1 MAVAQAFNPSTR
13 EAKASLVVYRERES
27 SRTVRITQRKSCL
40 NTHTKNI
47 PTHTHTQG
55 KRKKEGEAGEGRDLT
70 LRISFH
76 NDWV

>member
-40 NTHTKNI
+40 NTHTHIHKEK
-47 PTHTHTQG
+47 G
-55 KRKKEGEAGEGRDLT
+55 RRKERLERGGA
-70 LRISFH
+70 
-76 NDWV
+76 

>member
-40 NTHTKNI
+40 NTHT
-47 PTHTHTQG
+47 HTYT
-55 KRKKEGEAGEGRDLT
+55 RKKEEGRRGWRGEGPD
-70 LRISFH
+70 SKVE
-76 NDWV
+76 N

>member
-40 NTHTKNI
+40 NTHT
-47 PTHTHTQG
+47 HTHMNKEKG
-55 KRKKEGEAGEGRDLT
+55 RRKERLERGGT
-70 LRISFH
+70 
-76 NDWV
+76 

>member
-1 MAVAQAFNPSTR
+1 MAVAQAFNPSTQ
-13 EAKASLVVYRERES
+13 EAKASLVVYREREREFQDS
-27 SRTVRITQRKSCL
+27 QDYTKKILSQH
-40 NTHTKNI
+40 THT
-47 PTHTHTQG
+47 PTQG

>member
-1 MAVAQAFNPSTR
+1 MAVAQAFNPSTQ
-13 EAKASLVVYRERES
+13 EAEASLVVYREREREFQDS
-27 SRTVRITQRKSCL
+27 QDY
-40 NTHTKNI
+40 TKKI
-47 PTHTHTQG
+47 LSQHTHTHTQR

>member
-40 NTHTKNI
+40 NTHTHIHKE
-47 PTHTHTQG
+47 
-55 KRKKEGEAGEGRDLT
+55 KERRKERLERGGT
-70 LRISFH
+70 
-76 NDWV
+76 

>member
-13 EAKASLVVYRERES
+13 EAKASLVVYREREREFQDS
-27 SRTVRITQRKSCL
+27 QDY
-40 NTHTKNI
+40 TKKI
-47 PTHTHTQG
+47 LSQHTHTHTQG
-55 KRKKEGEAGEGRDLT
+55 KRTKEGEAGEGRDLT

>member
-1 MAVAQAFNPSTR
+1 MAVAQAFNPSTQ
-13 EAKASLVVYRERES
+13 EAKASLVVYREREREFQDS
-27 SRTVRITQRKSCL
+27 QDY
-40 NTHTKNI
+40 TKKI
-47 PTHTHTQG
+47 LSQHTHTHTQG

>member
-40 NTHTKNI
+40 NTHT
-47 PTHTHTQG
+47 HTHKEKG
-55 KRKKEGEAGEGRDLT
+55 RRKERLERGGT
-70 LRISFH
+70 
-76 NDWV
+76 

>member
-40 NTHTKNI
+40 NTHT
-47 PTHTHTQG
+47 HTQG

>member
-13 EAKASLVVYRERES
+13 EAKASLVVYREREREFQDS
-27 SRTVRITQRKSCL
+27 QDY
-40 NTHTKNI
+40 TKKI
-47 PTHTHTQG
+47 LSQHTHTHTQG

>member
-40 NTHTKNI
+40 NTHT
-47 PTHTHTQG
+47 HTHEQG
-55 KRKKEGEAGEGRDLT
+55 KRKKEGEAREGRDLT